1 MRHKK
6 VITRDAVSKCLK
18 VLFGRGIVKES
29 EGRILIADNALER
42 IKDRQRI

>member
-18 VLFGRGIVKES
+18 VLFGKDIVKES
-29 EGRILIADNALER
+29 DGSILIADHALER